1 LGSALDGL
9 LRVFDKEGRSLGET
23 DDGRAAPGRRTG
35 GGGGRAQGPVS
46 TDPTFDLTMPEG
58 QSEVKLVVKDLVDRG
73 GVGFTYRVVV
83 TPVETG
89 FQLALDDD
97 NVAIPRGGTA
107 LIPVTVTRTGYN
119 GPIALDILGVQEGV
133 TVLPGTV
140 PAGQT
145 SGVVGLKAAATS
157 TFEAREVQVIG
168 KGKEGQTV
176 AASRTIVFAQ
186 QTISTPGFGMAGT
199 IPSYTRPL
207 VSLTSAVI
215 KPGPILLNPE
225 ASKLVVPQGSV
236 VEVPIEVVRT
246 TNAEQKY
253 KLAALS
259 PPTGLSVAELEI
271 GATGTHAT
279 VKVTAAADAPVG
291 PLMVG
296 LVAQAPSQGGAPAT
310 RRGTGAA
317 NTRGAAP
324 PPPPAV
330 AAAMIAVEVVRP
342 ASLELAATEI
352 NLTPGGSAELRGK
365 VTRVAPFAQEVEVK
379 LDGLPVT
386 IKAAPVKVA
395 ADASEFT
402 LTLEAAGDAV
412 PVAALANAVLAFK
425 LGDKN
430 AAGAPVPVTVK
441 VLARR

>member
-1 LGSALDGL
+1 
-9 LRVFDKEGRSLGET
+9 V
-23 DDGRAAPGRRTG
+23 
-35 GGGGRAQGPVS
+35 
-46 TDPTFDLTMPEG
+46 
-58 QSEVKLVVKDLVDRG
+58 
-73 GVGFTYRVVV
+73 
-83 TPVETG
+83 
-89 FQLALDDD
+89 
-97 NVAIPRGGTA
+97 
-107 LIPVTVTRTGYN
+107 
-119 GPIALDILGVQEGV
+119 
-133 TVLPGTV
+133 
-140 PAGQT
+140 
-145 SGVVGLKAAATS
+145 
-157 TFEAREVQVIG
+157 G

-186 QTISTPGFGMAGT
+186 QTISTLGFGMAGT

-236 VEVPIEVVRT
+236 VEVPIQVVRT
-246 TNAEQKY
+246 TEAEQKY

-271 GATGTHAT
+271 GATGTSAT
-279 VKVTAAADAPVG
+279 VKVAAAADAPLG
-291 PLMVG
+291 LLMVG
-296 LVAQAPSQGGAPAT
+296 LVAQAPSQGGARAT

-317 NTRGAAP
+317 NTRGPAPPP

-330 AAAMIAVEVVRP
+330 AAAMIAVEVVHA

-352 NLTPGGSAELRGK
+352 DLTPGDSAELRGK
-365 VTRVAPFAQEVEVK
+365 VTRVAPFAQDVEVK
-379 LDGLPVT
+379 LDGLPVGV
-386 IKAAPVKVA
+386 KAPPIKVA

-412 PVAALANAVLAFK
+412 PVAALANAVLAFR

-430 AAGAPVPVTVK
+430 AAGAPVPLSVK
-441 VLARR
+441 VLARK